1 MRCWRR
7 AASRQSATSTA
18 PTCCPPS
25 RRAAAWWASRKVG
38 SHRVREPG
46 SAAWGGS
53 LACSGRNNRSETTSP
68 ATPPA
73 TPPPHR
79 HPPTCLFYLSGLRGI
94 WLPLLDRSLPLAGPD
109 GECPGGR
116 WGSKG
121 EAATGGCEVRGGPRA
136 PPSHSSPCPRPH
148 GPLPC
153 LHSPGPS
160 LLSCQ
165 AITHELFH
173 NLYLDHSG
181 REDKKTGMFDEC
193 AGVARRSSSGLDV
206 AQNTT
211 PLALAASS
219 AQGAAFRRWLL
230 LWQACLLSPPHPTP
244 FPQVRRRHVPP
255 GVLLRRALPQHA
267 ARLAAGLDLA
277 AAAHRGA
284 AGPRAGGQ
292 PDHILA
298 VGPGEQAPAF
308 ENQPNKQTRA
318 CRCRSRSRRH
328 RSSSQSRRRCTR
340 RLTSPAPCACCPAP
354 LPQAANAGIRVLPGW
369 AAGVPPVFVGYRTAH
384 KGDAAL
390 DPRLLA
396 KVRQAEGTDLPP
408 SPLLLLL
415 PLPLPLLPPPSP
427 PPSDALCRRPLLL
440 ALAAL
445 PAGARLHIARRR
457 RQGRDDV
464 HLAGDTCRWAARRAG
479 HVHAQTVV
487 VRGTRVRDVGATAPC
502 PARLPACSR
511 PAPSPHQ
518 PAPLPTPPPLT
529 SRSQPGVGAARIGAC
544 GAREEHRRKGRR
556 RHRVPPRRPR
566 DAGQLRGSAGQRLQR
581 ADGQQRS
588 YLHGAAAPARAPRLA
603 AFSAACAAAGWLH
616 TSLGVQ
622 LQMLRR
628 PGCRPSRPCRASLLC
643 SDALCYPS
651 LHRAR
656 GWRTAC
662 PPFVNPSPA
671 VAPAPR
677 LPVWRCMPACHPKQT

>member
-340 RLTSPAPCACCPAP
+340 RLTSRPPAPAARPLCRRPPTRAFASCLAGPPACPQCLWATAP
-354 LPQAANAGIRVLPGW
+354 PTRETPRWIPGCW
-369 AAGVPPVFVGYRTAH
+369 QRCGRQRGPTCRRRRSCCSCRSRCRSCRRRRRRRLTPCAAGRCC
-384 KGDAAL
+384 
-390 DPRLLA
+390 
-396 KVRQAEGTDLPP
+396 
-408 SPLLLLL
+408 SPLLL
-415 PLPLPLLPPPSP
+415 SP
-427 PPSDALCRRPLLL
+427 QVHVYTSRVAGGKDAMMSTWQATLAGGRPGGRACARTNRRRARHTCSGCRSDR
-440 ALAAL
+440 AL
-445 PAGARLHIARRR
+445 PCA
-457 RQGRDDV
+457 
-464 HLAGDTCRWAARRAG
+464 
-479 HVHAQTVV
+479 
-487 VRGTRVRDVGATAPC
+487 
-502 PARLPACSR
+502 PACL
-511 PAPSPHQ
+511 Q
-518 PAPLPTPPPLT
+518 PPCPLT
-529 SRSQPGVGAARIGAC
+529 SPACTSPHPSTPHLPQPTR
-544 GAREEHRRKGRR
+544 
-556 RHRVPPRRPR
+556 
-566 DAGQLRGSAGQRLQR
+566 RGSSPNRGLW
-581 ADGQQRS
+581 
-588 YLHGAAAPARAPRLA
+588 
-603 AFSAACAAAGWLH
+603 CA
-616 TSLGVQ
+616 
-622 LQMLRR
+622 
-628 PGCRPSRPCRASLLC
+628 
-643 SDALCYPS
+643 
-651 LHRAR
+651 
-656 GWRTAC
+656 
-662 PPFVNPSPA
+662 
-671 VAPAPR
+671 
-677 LPVWRCMPACHPKQT
+677 